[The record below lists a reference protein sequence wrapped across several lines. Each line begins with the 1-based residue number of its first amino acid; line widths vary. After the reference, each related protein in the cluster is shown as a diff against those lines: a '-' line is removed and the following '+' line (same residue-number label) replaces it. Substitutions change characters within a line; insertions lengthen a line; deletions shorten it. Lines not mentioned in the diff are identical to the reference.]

1 MGYNRISEK
10 MVLGTVQFGMD
21 YGITNLGSKPAKH
34 EVLKTLSFAWENG
47 IHRFDTAP
55 SYGSEKVL
63 GEFIASNGLQDKVT
77 MLSKIPSLQGAPD
90 YDDRMKFSI
99 DKSLNLLGCPI
110 EVMYLHDAADSA
122 LLLTEPIVFQKIL
135 DDFPIS
141 YFGVSVYE
149 PAEIEKLKECEIDL
163 AFQFP
168 YNVVDKRFNGITVP
182 HGKRYARSIFLQGLL
197 ATESAL
203 RSGAPQ
209 EVSNIQYKY
218 HAALARHGLNPVQHA
233 LSFVANSDAI
243 DYFLVGV
250 DSEAHIRDLLNLASN
265 ESPEIDI
272 LSEIIHEIDVRWLD
286 PRKWK

>member
-1 MGYNRISEK
+1 MGYNKFSEK

-34 EVLKTLSFAWENG
+34 EVLKMLSSAWENG

-77 MLSKIPSLQGAPD
+77 MLSKIPSLQGVAD
-90 YDDRMKFSI
+90 YTDRIKFSI
-99 DKSLNLLGCPI
+99 DTSLNLLGCPI
-110 EVMYLHDAADSA
+110 EVMYLHDPADSN
-122 LLLTEPIVFQKIL
+122 LLINNPVLFQKIL
-135 DDFPIS
+135 DDYPIS
-141 YFGVSVYE
+141 CFGVSVYE
-149 PAEIEKLKECEIDL
+149 PAEIEKLLECEIDL

-168 YNVVDKRFNGITVP
+168 YNVIDKRFQRIAVP
-182 HGKRYARSIFLQGLL
+182 SGKRYARSIFLQGLL
-197 ATESAL
+197 ATESPL
-203 RSGAPQ
+203 RSGAPK
-209 EVSNIQYKY
+209 EVSNIQIKY

-233 LSFVANSDAI
+233 LAFVANSDAI

-250 DSEAHIRDLLNLASN
+250 DSETHIKDFLKLASSK
-265 ESPEIDI
+265 SPEIDI
-272 LSEIIHEIDVRWLD
+272 LSEIINDIDVRWLD